1 MPGESFQSLAAA
13 VGQDE
18 HPLALVGR
26 TDFTRAKYA
35 PRRFVTDACQ
45 FFNDCAESKADV
57 SFDVLK
63 EAESGPH
70 KSNSVCN
77 EWPEVAGVVGPESFA
92 GGTEWLAGVAT
103 REDVHAA
110 TKLGPW
116 EGFKIRPD
124 RCRVQESRFHFSEQ
138 IRAGEGFDLTKSDCA
153 QAWDCSLKSE
163 INAAVSG
170 A

>member
-63 EAESGPH
+63 EAESGSHSP
-70 KSNSVCN
+70 NAICD
-77 EWPEVAGVVGPESFA
+77 EWPEVAGVLGAETLA
-92 GGTEWLAGVAT
+92 GGTEWLAGIAP
-103 REDVHAA
+103 REDVHAV
-110 TKLGPW
+110 TK
-116 EGFKIRPD
+116 F
-124 RCRVQESRFHFSEQ
+124 
-138 IRAGEGFDLTKSDCA
+138 
-153 QAWDCSLKSE
+153 
-163 INAAVSG
+163 
-170 A
+170 